1 MIVTLTKVH
10 ELVLDVLS
18 VYPHMLAE
26 NLFVLLIL
34 MEFFIAFTTKVCLV
48 IDTVVNALCDR
59 LVAELAV
66 LTVAN
71 VLHIAGLR
79 NRDPARDLVLQT
91 APLLIEYSVEM
102 GDEVC
107 TPLAWLLILVNI
119 DRVVFRT
126 VQFLFQIDFI

>member
-1 MIVTLTKVH
+1 MIITLAKVH

-18 VYPHMLAE
+18 IYPHMLAE

-34 MEFFIAFTTKVCLV
+34 MEFFIAFTTKVCLI

-66 LTVAN
+66 LTVTD

-102 GDEVC
+102 GDEVS
-107 TPLAWLLILVNI
+107 TPLAGLLILINI

-126 VQFLFQIDFI
+126 I

>member
-1 MIVTLTKVH
+1 MIVTLAKVH

-18 VYPHMLAE
+18 VYPHMLTE

-34 MEFFIAFTTKVCLV
+34 MEFFIAFTTEVCLV

-91 APLLIEYSVEM
+91 APLLIEYSIEV
-102 GDEVC
+102 GDEVSA
-107 TPLAWLLILVNI
+107 TLAWLLILIDI

-126 VQFLFQIDFI
+126 I